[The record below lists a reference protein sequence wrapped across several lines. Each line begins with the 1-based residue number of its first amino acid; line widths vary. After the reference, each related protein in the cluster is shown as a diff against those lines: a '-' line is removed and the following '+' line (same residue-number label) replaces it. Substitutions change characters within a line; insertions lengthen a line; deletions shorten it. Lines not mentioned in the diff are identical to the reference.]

1 MCSGVCQSWAAK
13 HKIRGMFIQPGKP
26 VQNAYVERLNR
37 TVRYKWLGEHI
48 FESIEHAQQ
57 TAPQWLWDNNNERPN
72 MATGGMTPI
81 QKLAKAA

>member
-26 VQNAYVERLNR
+26 TQNAYVERLNR

-48 FESIEHAQQ
+48 FESIEHAPQ
-57 TAPQWLWDNNNERPN
+57 TATQWLW
-72 MATGGMTPI
+72 
-81 QKLAKAA
+81 

>member
-48 FESIEHAQQ
+48 FESIEHAPQ
-57 TAPQWLWDNNNERPN
+57 TATQWLWDYNNERSN